1 MTTTEI
7 TLVVSPG
14 HSGHTD
20 WLLRVSPDQAD
31 FLRSCLEAEGLH
43 VGTEIEH
50 SAGSVLEIL
59 AVALRPGGAGT
70 ALVVALQRFL
80 ERHKGKSVT
89 FGPEGNVETMI
100 GYSAKDVQKVLA
112 EVNRAR
118 QVRDA
123 QQASIRRPLSPDTTD
138 PT

>member
-7 TLVVSPG
+7 RLVVSPG
-14 HSGHTD
+14 YSGHTD

-31 FLRSCLEAEGLH
+31 VLRSCLEAEGLH

-59 AVALRPGGAGT
+59 TVALGAGGAGT
-70 ALVVALQRFL
+70 ALVVALEKFL
-80 ERHKGKSVT
+80 ERHKDKSVT
-89 FGPEGNVETMI
+89 FGAEGNVETMT
-100 GYSAKDVQKVLA
+100 GYPMKDVQRVLA
-112 EVNRAR
+112 EADRLR
-118 QVRDA
+118 QKRDA
-123 QQASIRRPLSPDTTD
+123 QWAAIQENTKPDKTD